1 MVNSYV
7 FTRVPYR
14 DIHSPPSYL
23 RSDPFLSLPPGE
35 ELLYSYQ
42 PQNAISLE
50 IADVNPNPAVDRVRG
65 PHFDT
70 EDAYFIRTN
79 GRRYSIDAETGLR
92 VLRYF
97 NDPNALREKQAVR
110 FLTLETNSTPAI
122 RSHTPLE
129 VFSEAEQ
136 REIQNPTSLFLQ
148 TGGVDLC
155 FLEGACTYT
164 AAEFENR
171 RGHNWNAMVRNP
183 ILDFRGARIGG
194 NMAITSVGFLG
205 LLAGLETF
213 FSVAFSWTSAVFGF
227 LIRAGSFSANDSRTQ
242 ALDATYLFASQGNAT
257 PNLAR
262 RRANYAMDQN
272 LLELEEDRFNWELTA
287 PLAIGALFLERN
299 ARRFMWPP
307 QNLPRNLSNYYGP
320 RWNNFSGA
328 FRASPFATVGVGMSA
343 GLATN
348 EIYRDLLASTH
359 MFDYG
364 SPANDY
370 LSGALGAYTTTL
382 IIAKS
387 SEEIYAIT
395 GTRNLL
401 RGMQI
406 LVRTNPQLAM
416 RWTSAPFQ
424 SMGVQFLRV
433 PTPSIVTVGGETL
446 ATAEVT
452 TVAAEASLG
461 VAETGALAAE
471 GAEAVTLA
479 VEGAAAAEGG
489 EVVVAAGL
497 TLGMTVAL
505 GILVVA
511 GIGIG
516 IYYLCDD

>member
-1 MVNSYV
+1 MTNSYV

-14 DIHSPPSYL
+14 DISSPPSYL
-23 RSDPFLSLPPGE
+23 RSDPFLSLTPGE

-50 IADVNPNPAVDRVRG
+50 IADLNPNPALDQVRG

-97 NDPNALREKQAVR
+97 NDPNALLEKHAVR
-110 FLTLETNSTPAI
+110 FLTLETNATPAI

-136 REIQNPTSLFLQ
+136 HEIENPTSLFLQ

-164 AAEFENR
+164 ASEFANR
-171 RGHNWNAMVRNP
+171 RSHNWNAMVRNP
-183 ILDFRGARIGG
+183 ILDFRGPRIGG
-194 NMAITSVGFLG
+194 NMALTSVGFLG
-205 LLAGLETF
+205 LLASLETF

-227 LIRAGSFSANDSRTQ
+227 LIRSGSFVSDDSRTQ
-242 ALDATYLFASQGNAT
+242 LLDTNYLLASQSSNS
-257 PNLAR
+257 PLSR

-272 LLELEEDRFNWELTA
+272 LLSLEEDRFNWELTA

-307 QNLPRNLSNYYGP
+307 QNLPTNLSNYYAP
-320 RWNNFSGA
+320 RLNNFSGA
-328 FRASPFATVGVGMSA
+328 FRANPFATLGVGMPA
-343 GLATN
+343 GLAVN
-348 EIYRDLLASTH
+348 EIYRDLLAGTH

-387 SEEIYAIT
+387 SEEIYALT
-395 GTRNLL
+395 GTRNMLQGL
-401 RGMQI
+401 ST
-406 LVRTNPQLAM
+406 LVRTNPQLTM
-416 RWTSAPFQ
+416 RWARVPFQ
-424 SMGVQFLRV
+424 SMGVQFFRV
-433 PTPSIVTVGGETL
+433 PAPSIVTVGGETL
-446 ATAEVT
+446 ATT
-452 TVAAEASLG
+452 AEA
-461 VAETGALAAE
+461 ATLAAE
-471 GAEAVTLA
+471 GATLATEGAVA
-479 VEGAAAAEGG
+479 VEGSEA
-489 EVVVAAGL
+489 VVVVGAS
-497 TLGMTVAL
+497 LGMTVAL
-505 GILVVA
+505 GVLIVA
-511 GIGIG
+511 GVGIG